1 MALKIRLW
9 QQGCTNRT
17 TYRVVVADSR
27 SPRDGKYVEAI
38 GWYNPC
44 GKTDDL
50 RWLIREDR
58 LQHWLAVGAQMTETV
73 AAVAKKAT
81 PTAMRDY
88 AQQLDARRSRRAAK
102 RNAA

>member
-50 RWLIREDR
+50 RWL
-58 LQHWLAVGAQMTETV
+58 TV